1 MIHITGNEILAL
13 IKESALHENGVTR
26 PRHLKVKYDFQSYIV
41 KIVFLNAGYISKL
54 IESFRIIKDISI
66 RFLLKM
72 EGAYA
77 RG

>member
-26 PRHLKVKYDFQSYIV
+26 PRHLKVKYDFQSFV